1 MAPEGSMADQ
11 SPMKRWI
18 LTHATRVWT
27 ALLTLAGLGAAFVY
41 RPELLTLYLRTTMMA
56 IERGTAALP
65 YPWGDRLEVVLRGI
79 IGLDAICIRDRS
91 RARHRVADRA
101 VHWLFVAPQ
110 KARPGVAWSTAGW
123 MVVETPCSLQDSF
136 PRGASG
142 RTALGQKRRSWPLA
156 SA

>member
-1 MAPEGSMADQ
+1 MADQ

-41 RPELLTLYLRTTMMA
+41 RPELLTLYLRSTMTV

-79 IGLDAICIRDRS
+79 GGSVWMQFAFAIVVV
-91 RARHRVADRA
+91 RVIVWLIA

-110 KARPGVAWSTAGW
+110 GARPGVARGR
-123 MVVETPCSLQDSF
+123 
-136 PRGASG
+136 PRVG
-142 RTALGQKRRSWPLA
+142 
-156 SA
+156 

>member
-1 MAPEGSMADQ
+1 MADQ

-41 RPELLTLYLRTTMMA
+41 RPELLTLYLRSTMTA

-79 IGLDAICIRDRS
+79 GGSVWMQFAFAIAVVRVIVWLIARFIGYLWRRRRRDPVSLGRPRVGWSLRHLAASKIRS
-91 RARHRVADRA
+91 RGARVG
-101 VHWLFVAPQ
+101 
-110 KARPGVAWSTAGW
+110 ARLWAKNAAHGH
-123 MVVETPCSLQDSF
+123 
-136 PRGASG
+136 
-142 RTALGQKRRSWPLA
+142 
-156 SA
+156 

>member
-1 MAPEGSMADQ
+1 MADQ

-41 RPELLTLYLRTTMMA
+41 RPELLTLYLRSTMTA

-79 IGLDAICIRDRS
+79 GGSVWMQFAFAIVVVRVIVWLIARFIGYLWRRRGRDPVSLVVDRGLDS
-91 RARHRVADRA
+91 R
-101 VHWLFVAPQ
+101 
-110 KARPGVAWSTAGW
+110 
-123 MVVETPCSLQDSF
+123 
-136 PRGASG
+136 
-142 RTALGQKRRSWPLA
+142 
-156 SA
+156 